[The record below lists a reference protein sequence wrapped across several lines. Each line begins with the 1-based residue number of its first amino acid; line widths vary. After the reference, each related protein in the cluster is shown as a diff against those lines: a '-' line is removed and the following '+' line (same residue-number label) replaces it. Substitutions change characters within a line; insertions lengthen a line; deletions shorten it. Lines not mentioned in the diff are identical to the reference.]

1 MRIVLAGFMG
11 TGKTVVGRKL
21 AARLGR
27 PLLDTDALIEQ
38 AQGRS
43 VREIFAADG
52 EPRFRELERAA
63 VAEACA
69 AGDVVVSTGGGTL
82 VDDRNLAALV
92 DGGLVVCLTASPR
105 AIARRVRASVADRPL
120 LSGHPSLT
128 GRIRELLDARAHV
141 YARLPVQIDTSNL
154 GIDDVVDEIVARLEQ
169 AEAGNANRGV
179 DARATAS
186 PQGTGCGRA

>member
-38 AQGRS
+38 AQGRT
-43 VREIFAADG
+43 VREIFASEG

-63 VAEACA
+63 VADACA

-82 VDDRNLAALV
+82 VDDRNLEALG
-92 DGGLVVCLTASPR
+92 DGGLMVCLTASPR
-105 AIARRVRASVADRPL
+105 TIARRVRNSVADRPL

-141 YARLPVQIDTSNL
+141 YARLPVHIDTSNL
-154 GIDDVVDEIVARLEQ
+154 AIDDVVDEIVARLEQ
-169 AEAGNANRGV
+169 AEAGRTTTSL
-179 DARATAS
+179 DARAAT

>member
-38 AQGRS
+38 AQGRT
-43 VREIFAADG
+43 VREIFAAEG
-52 EPRFRELERAA
+52 EPRFRELERTA

-82 VDDRNLAALV
+82 VDERNLAALG
-92 DGGLVVCLTASPR
+92 DGGLLVCLTASPR
-105 AIARRVRASVADRPL
+105 VIARRVRASVAERPL

-128 GRIRELLDARAHV
+128 GRIRELLDARAPV
-141 YARLPVQIDTSNL
+141 YARVPVQIDTSNL

-169 AEAGNANRGV
+169 AEAGRGAADR
-179 DARATAS
+179 DARAVTAS
-186 PQGTGCGRA
+186 QGTGCGRA